1 MITYIT
7 AFIFYTLA
15 MIGVLIGGFIV
26 YKKAFAPVKNENKGM
41 IKILDSYTI
50 APKKTLMVVRI
61 KSERFLIALD
71 SERTTFL
78 SKLADENQTKKETQ
92 KISEDNSNYEY
103 DIEQEIQNA
112 LSDRTVRYDDIRK
125 SKVDE
130 AQKQFMELYSKDEP
144 KVQSNQNQEFSQRKK
159 MIRHLI
165 SELNSNKT
173 QTGSK
178 F

>member
-15 MIGVLIGGFIV
+15 MIGVLLGGFIV
-26 YKKAFAPVKNENKGM
+26 YKKTFAPVKNENKGM
-41 IKILDSYTI
+41 IKILDTYSI

-61 KSERFLIALD
+61 KNERFLIALD

-78 SKLADENQTKKETQ
+78 SKLADENQAKKDTQ
-92 KISEDNSNYEY
+92 KLTEDIQNVDYSLE
-103 DIEQEIQNA
+103 DEIQSAFNERA
-112 LSDRTVRYDDIRK
+112 QRYDDIRK
-125 SKVDE
+125 AKADE

-144 KVQSNQNQEFSQRKK
+144 KAKAFQNQELSQRKN

-165 SELNSNKT
+165 NELNSTKVQN
-173 QTGSK
+173 GSK